1 MRHIFCQEGTF
12 SIQKAL
18 FSNNWALFL
27 AKKNNTW
34 AKGHF
39 FTKTDMIEGGH
50 KVGNYQGQDG
60 HCPPSMYVS
69 LTPGRPDFWALV
81 TRRGGVHYSPLPTSN
96 SKTSYG
102 RALKLYWQ
110 WQIYG
115 AKNVFDSVFFI
126 VFEIRQSENFSVKI
140 REVLRDFDFSVIGN
154 FCFDWNF
161 LLKSTANE
169 SYDKYSNEFKRS

>member
-81 TRRGGVHYSPLPTSN
+81 TRRGGVHY
-96 SKTSYG
+96 
-102 RALKLYWQ
+102 
-110 WQIYG
+110 
-115 AKNVFDSVFFI
+115 
-126 VFEIRQSENFSVKI
+126 
-140 REVLRDFDFSVIGN
+140 IGN

-169 SYDKYSNEFKRS
+169 SYDKYHSNELNFGFMSTLTWDIKINVFLEISTLSNFFIFERVLWPLI